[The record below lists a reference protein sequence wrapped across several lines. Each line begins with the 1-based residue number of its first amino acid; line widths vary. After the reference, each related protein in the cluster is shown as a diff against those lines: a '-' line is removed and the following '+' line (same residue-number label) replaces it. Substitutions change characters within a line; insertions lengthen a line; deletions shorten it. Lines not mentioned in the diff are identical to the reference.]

1 MVLLYLVPLVLLL
14 WGASYSGRQIYPDY
28 MGRAQTHAVNGFF
41 ICCVFL
47 RHIKTGYLSKAGYDF
62 AGFGDSLFLLVDNL
76 LGQLIV
82 ACFLF
87 YSGYGVATQYLI
99 RGGYAKTMPK
109 SRIGATVLNFDVA
122 VLLFLALDW
131 CLGIQYDMSTVALSF
146 IAVTSVGNSN
156 WYILVIVLLY
166 FAAFLAFSFGRS
178 RNGVLGLLISLSVL
192 LWFLLS
198 QFSKYAWW
206 FDTLLCFPA
215 GAVFAFHKAR
225 IEEAVS
231 AHWFRSLALCL
242 ACFCL
247 LYASIALGINYRG
260 IVHNLASVAF
270 AFSVV
275 VVTMRFRLGN
285 RVICW
290 LGENL
295 FPLYIYQRI
304 PMILFA
310 NVLGSSF
317 LSLHPY
323 LYVVVC
329 VVVTLL
335 ISLYLWPRI
344 RVRV

>member
-1 MVLLYLVPLVLLL
+1 
-14 WGASYSGRQIYPDY
+14 
-28 MGRAQTHAVNGFF
+28 MGRTQTCAINGFF

-47 RHIKTGYLSKAGYDF
+47 RHAKTGYLSKAGYDF
-62 AGFGDSLFLLVDNL
+62 AGFGDSLFLMVDNL

-87 YSGYGVATQYLI
+87 YSGYGVATQYLA

-109 SRIGATVLNFDVA
+109 RRILVTMLNFDVA
-122 VLLFLALDW
+122 VLLFLALDF
-131 CLGIQYDMSTVALSF
+131 CLGIQYDLPTVALSF
-146 IAVTSVGNSN
+146 LAVTSVGNSN
-156 WYILVIVLLY
+156 WYILVVVLLY
-166 FAAFLAFSFGRS
+166 VASFWAFTFGKS
-178 RNGVLGLLISLSVL
+178 RKGVLSILFSLSAL

-198 QFSKYAWW
+198 QFSEHAWW
-206 FDTLLCFPA
+206 FDTLFCFPA
-215 GAVFAFHKAR
+215 GVAFAFYKVR

-260 IVHNLASVAF
+260 LVHNLASVAF

-275 VVTMRFRLGN
+275 VVTMRLRLGN
-285 RVICW
+285 VVINW
-290 LGENL
+290 LGVNL

-310 NVLGSSF
+310 NLLGSSF
-317 LSLHPY
+317 LALHPY
-323 LYVVVC
+323 LYVAMCLVA
-329 VVVTLL
+329 TLL

-344 RVRV
+344 RVRI